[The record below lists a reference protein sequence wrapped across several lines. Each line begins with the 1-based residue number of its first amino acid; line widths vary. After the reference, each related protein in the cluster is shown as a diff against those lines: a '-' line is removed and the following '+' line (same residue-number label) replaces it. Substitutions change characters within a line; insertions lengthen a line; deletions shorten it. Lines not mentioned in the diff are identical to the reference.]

1 MQITDAGT
9 TLVFN
14 NATPEEKKR
23 IFEAAKEPKPKKTR
37 LATRKE
43 VASLCGVHTET
54 IKRWGRIGK
63 IHPIKLSAR
72 CVRYNL
78 AEVEALL
85 QNGATQQ

>member
-23 IFEAAKEPKPKKTR
+23 IFEAAKEPTPEKINMGS
-37 LATRKE
+37 RKE

-63 IHPIKLSAR
+63 IHPIRLSAR
-72 CVRYNL
+72 CVRYDL
-78 AEVEALL
+78 AEIEELL
-85 QNGATQQ
+85 RTGV